1 VKQTPFLELALVCE
15 EIEKTSK
22 RKEIA
27 RMLGDFIRAVSRD
40 EITMV
45 VNLLLGRIFPEW
57 DTRSLNVS
65 VATVLKV
72 IGRIAKLKEGDY
84 NSVFS
89 EAVDIGQAVKTLFE
103 RGGFA
108 TGQKRTTVT
117 ELFHIFEEIARV
129 KGPSSRKKKE
139 EILFSLLSMSSP
151 LEAKYIVKNAVGEM
165 RYGVDEGMVME
176 ALSRTLDIPINRLK
190 RANMLTGCPW
200 N

>member
-1 VKQTPFLELALVCE
+1 MKQTPFLQLALVCE

-27 RMLGDFIRAVSRD
+27 RMLGDFIRAVSQD

-45 VNLLLGRIFPEW
+45 VNLLLEWIFPEW
-57 DTRSLNVS
+57 DRRSLNVS

-103 RGGFA
+103 RAGFA
-108 TGQKRTTVT
+108 TGQKRATVT
-117 ELFHIFEEIARV
+117 ELFYIFEEIARAR
-129 KGPSSRKKKE
+129 GPGSRKKME
-139 EILFSLLSMSSP
+139 EILFSLLSTSSP
-151 LEAKYIVKNAVGEM
+151 LEAKYIIKNVVGEM
-165 RYGVDEGMVME
+165 RYGVDEGMVLE
-176 ALSRTLDIPINRLK
+176 ALSRTLHIPINTSN
-190 RANMLTGCPW
+190 RANMLTG
-200 N
+200 